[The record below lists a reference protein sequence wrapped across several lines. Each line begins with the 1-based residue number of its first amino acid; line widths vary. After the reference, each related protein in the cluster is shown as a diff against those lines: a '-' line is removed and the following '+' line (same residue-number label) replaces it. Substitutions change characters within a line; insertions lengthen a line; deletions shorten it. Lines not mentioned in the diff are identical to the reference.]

1 MRIEETGGG
10 PEALGGAICRLPKPR
25 GEASYLERAVD
36 ILGSTKEERAGDRE
50 ELLAF
55 TADFLAHHYQAT
67 IDTRLR
73 SDVRDELLGLP
84 RAAEQLLAML
94 AKLSR
99 PAQQELNGAYN
110 SEVMRR
116 RRRDT
121 TDADENARLSF
132 GPIAQLKI
140 ELAALAV
147 LAGRAANGR
156 VKGKGGDLNYQTA
169 LLGNPL
175 SWLAYWAADWI
186 HAYRVG
192 ACGVRPR
199 PHLRVTG
206 YSKGHAYQLAY
217 NIAVYALGEEPGSKL
232 GKIVERSVARWK
244 KSQRNELLWRA
255 ASHFLGYDPGAAD
268 ILSAETDEQITTRLR
283 PYL

>member
-1 MRIEETGGG
+1 MNFG
-10 PEALGGAICRLPKPR
+10 PVSKPR
-25 GEASYLERAVD
+25 GAASYLERAVD

-50 ELLAF
+50 QLLAF

-99 PAQQELNGAYN
+99 PAQQELDNAYTL
-110 SEVMRR
+110 EVMRR
-116 RRRDT
+116 RRRRGT
-121 TDADENARLSF
+121 ADADEDAPLCF

-147 LAGRAANGR
+147 LAGKAANGR
-156 VKGKGGDLNYQTA
+156 VKGAGGDLNYETA
-169 LLGNPL
+169 LFGNPL
-175 SWLAYWAADWI
+175 SYLAYWAADWV

-199 PHLRVTG
+199 RRLRVTG
-206 YSKGHAYQLAY
+206 YAKGHVYQLAC
-217 NIAVYALGEEPGSKL
+217 NIAAYALGEEPGSKL

-244 KSQRNELLWRA
+244 QSQKDELVWRA
-255 ASHFLGYDPGAAD
+255 ASRLHWHAPGAAD
-268 ILSAETDEQITTRLR
+268 KLLAETDEQITARLR
-283 PYL
+283 R